1 MKNEEETLDTFYHG
15 RILVLQKKKGFRFS
29 VDAPLLADFIQTRE
43 SDELLEIG
51 TGCGIISLLLS
62 IKPFKHVAA
71 LEIQGSLADL
81 ARRNVHLNHLEKV
94 ITVLN
99 EDFRTYKIPNKYD
112 IVFSNPPYIKGKT
125 GHLSRSIE
133 KSVAKHEL
141 KSDIF
146 SIMVKTSE
154 FLKKKG
160 RAFFI
165 FPQKRRKEFLRAL
178 EKSNLRIHSTRFIH
192 PRSQSQP
199 NLFLTQCGFT
209 KEPEKCFPPLFL
221 FDDDG
226 NYTHE
231 ADEIFAGRVQ

>member
-1 MKNEEETLDTFYHG
+1 MRNDKETLDTFYHG
-15 RILVLQKKKGFRFS
+15 RIQVLQKKKGFRFS
-29 VDAPLLADFIQTRE
+29 VDAPLLADFIQTQG
-43 SDELLEIG
+43 SDELLELG

-62 IKPFKHVAA
+62 CKPFKHITA
-71 LEIQGSLADL
+71 LEIQDSLADL
-81 ARRNVHLNHLEKV
+81 ARRNVLLNHMEKK

-99 EDFRTYKIPNKYD
+99 EDFRTFKALNKYD
-112 IVFSNPPYIKGKT
+112 IVFSNPPYIKEKT

-146 SIMVKTSE
+146 SIMAKTSE

-165 FPQKRRKEFLRAL
+165 FPQKRKKEFLRAV
-178 EKSNLRIHSTRFIH
+178 EKNNLQIHSTRFIH

-209 KEPEKCFPPLFL
+209 KESEKCFPPLFL
-221 FDDDG
+221 FDEDD

-231 ADEIFAGRVQ
+231 AEEIFAGRA